1 MERAITAMTAG
12 MAGITIGVMV
22 TAMAPTVTSTMTACP
37 TATTAS
43 RKTGIV
49 GEPEAMSSL

>member
-1 MERAITAMTAG
+1 LAQRRELGKYEPHPVAALA
-12 MAGITIGVMV
+12 
-22 TAMAPTVTSTMTACP
+22 VTSTMTACP